1 MALSGHALLH
11 RKCLLMTQS
20 GHSHFG
26 PDPSPVTALPGFAGA
41 FRTAAQAG
49 GKSLSFRPLA
59 NGETTLGIMRRK
71 SPIGEP
77 IVERLITTIALW
89 NWWLC
94 ATIWCLIV
102 STGSQV
108 SGEVKPS
115 AFLLSHAL
123 WLGSLTVAVVYGTHL
138 AIQRANSLAPA
149 ILADKTLTWMLVI
162 YLCGLVWWFT
172 RFMRHFQIPTN
183 NRD

>member
-1 MALSGHALLH
+1 MASRLSVYVFSALLVV
-11 RKCLLMTQS
+11 CVLLALKS
-20 GHSHFG
+20 IPSLPENVAIHFNAKNEADSWVSRDQYRVFILLFLVG
-26 PDPSPVTALPGFAGA
+26 LPLLLVWVMAWLP
-41 FRTAAQAG
+41 RLTG
-49 GKSLSFRPLA
+49 GKGQIPDCEYWFADERR
-59 NGETTLGIMRRK
+59 GET
-71 SPIGEP
+71 
-77 IVERLITTIALW
+77 ER
-89 NWWLC
+89 
-94 ATIWCLIV
+94 
-102 STGSQV
+102 
-108 SGEVKPS
+108 
-115 AFLLSHAL
+115 FLLSHAL